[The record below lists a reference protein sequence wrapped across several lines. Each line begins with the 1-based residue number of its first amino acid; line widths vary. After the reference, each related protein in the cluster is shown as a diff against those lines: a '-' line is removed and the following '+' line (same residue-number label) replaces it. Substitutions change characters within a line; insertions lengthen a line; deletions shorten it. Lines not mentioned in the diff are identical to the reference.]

1 MTRFNFFSKQFLTDF
16 LDLIKFKILF
26 FSLLTVGV
34 GAILASSSIDIDF
47 FYTFSFLILGT
58 TLVFSSASALNHAIE
73 VNTDQ
78 LMVRTQNRPLVSKRF
93 NFLFVILFSVFSF
106 VLGSLILFYK
116 VNSIVFFLCF
126 FILIS
131 YDFFYTPLKKITWMN
146 TFIGAVPGAMPVLCG
161 WFAFSYDVS
170 LLIVFLFLIFF
181 FWQLPH
187 FFSIAWIQRDAY
199 EHAKIKMISEGD
211 ISGRKTA
218 TAIIISTIIF
228 VIITLLPIYFNLFSF
243 VFFLVMLGV
252 GLFFIYISF
261 MFFKNR
267 SIYSARLVLRFS
279 LIYPPI
285 ILLLTLF

>member
-1 MTRFNFFSKQFLTDF
+1 MSQFNFFSKQFLIDF

-93 NFLFVILFSVFSF
+93 NFLFVILFSVVSF

-161 WFAFSYDVS
+161 WFAYSYDIS
-170 LLIVFLFLIFF
+170 LLIIFLFLIFF

-211 ISGRKTA
+211 KSGSKTA
-218 TAIIISTIIF
+218 IAILISTLIF
-228 VIITLLPIYFNLFSF
+228 VIITLLPIYYNLFSF

-252 GLFFIYISF
+252 GLLFLYVSF
-261 MFFKNR
+261 MFYKNR